1 MLKSLDF
8 PDIHFHQL
16 RNTYTTIL
24 LKNSFNAKGV
34 SHLLGHS
41 KEIISVDV
49 YGDTA
54 QIIEDC
60 LYALEPYIEEVIPKE
75 RENQYFDYSEMKEID
90 SIIEEYFHAA

>member
-1 MLKSLDF
+1 M
-8 PDIHFHQL
+8 
-16 RNTYTTIL
+16 
-24 LKNSFNAKGV
+24 
-34 SHLLGHS
+34 GHS

-60 LYALEPYIEEVIPKE
+60 LYVLEPYIEEVIPKE

>member
-1 MLKSLDF
+1 M
-8 PDIHFHQL
+8 
-16 RNTYTTIL
+16 
-24 LKNSFNAKGV
+24 
-34 SHLLGHS
+34 GHS

-90 SIIEEYFHAA
+90 SII